1 MGKWWMPREKFIEFF
16 SSSVF
21 VFVSMDDGDG
31 CVGKASWCVFS
42 FLVATKK
49 RHTFFTLFNAISV
62 SNVFCSCLVVHER
75 GQINVGTRETRNL
88 SKFQTTNGTWV
99 CRCQW
104 KIMHSHFVVVRID
117 EHDESRST
125 LEWSIRVL
133 ELVAR
138 TKSIATRSCVNGDK
152 EIENVRIFLS
162 HLFPFVR
169 LFAFVDLCIGP
180 FDYLQCIKCVTK
192 ESPRVPRDHW
202 ECCTKC

>member
-1 MGKWWMPREKFIEFF
+1 MNASGKIYRIFFFVCFCIRVDGWWWWMCRQGIVMCSLLFRC
-16 SSSVF
+16 
-21 VFVSMDDGDG
+21 D
-31 CVGKASWCVFS
+31 
-42 FLVATKK
+42 KK

-75 GQINVGTRETRNL
+75 GQTNIDTRETRNL

-125 LEWSIRVL
+125 LEWSIWVL
-133 ELVAR
+133 ELVVR
-138 TKSIATRSCVNGDK
+138 TVSIATRSCVICDK
-152 EIENVRIFLS
+152 KIENVRIFLS

-169 LFAFVDLCIGP
+169 LCAFVGLCIGP
-180 FDYLQCIKCVTK
+180 FDYLQCIKCLTK